1 MKKLLLFLVIILL
14 NSCAVFKKTD
24 RVSKKEETV
33 SLPTETVIEISD
45 EVIKVADKI
54 GLSKSALE
62 NLIEKPLYA
71 FEPAEVDEYLKLLQ
85 TIEPDI
91 RKRIDHLAKKMIG
104 QKYEIYLLGEYPF
117 EIYDPQP
124 LYCIDRSDCVVFSE
138 HIYAMA
144 LSDSWKKFFSMLQR
158 IRYKD
163 GVIGLLTR
171 NHYTEADWT
180 VNNPWLIKNITDSL
194 QDVKSIQVTS
204 KIDRAKFFSKWN
216 IGQDIPVEEL
226 KWSYIPASEVP
237 KALKYLKTGDF
248 VNVVRGFSPQDV
260 YVGHVGLISIG
271 KDSVVYLIHSAEPV
285 VRMEPLINYMNRSLK
300 LNERRKKENEEIV
313 KKNLELQKFN
323 DSLRV
328 INNGLPHPDEK
339 KLQSLKPYF
348 YGFRFF
354 ELQENAFENLKKIDG
369 QKAPK
374 LTIYG
379 ED

>member
-1 MKKLLLFLVIILL
+1 MKQLLLILVILFL
-14 NSCAVFKKTD
+14 NSCAV
-24 RVSKKEETV
+24 SKKSDKVSETEEAYTQP
-33 SLPTETVIEISD
+33 SEAEIEITYEVIE
-45 EVIKVADKI
+45 VANRI
-54 GLSKSALE
+54 GLSKSELE
-62 NLIEKPLYA
+62 NLIEKPLYV
-71 FEPAEVDEYLKLLQ
+71 FKPVEVDEYLKFLQ
-85 TIEPDI
+85 TIEPDL

-144 LSDSWKKFFSMLQR
+144 LSDSWKKFFTMLQR

-180 VNNPWLIKNITDSL
+180 VNNSWLIKNITDSL
-194 QDVKSIQVTS
+194 LDVKPVQVTS

-271 KDSVVYLIHSAEPV
+271 EDSVVYLIHSAEPE
-285 VRMEPLINYMNRSLK
+285 VRMEPLIDYMNRSLE
-300 LNERRKKENEEIV
+300 LNERRKKENAEIV
-313 KKNLELQKFN
+313 KKNLEFQKIN
-323 DSLRV
+323 DSLRLT
-328 INNGLPHPDEK
+328 NHGSPHPDEK

-354 ELQENAFENLKKIDG
+354 ELQENALENLKKIDG
-369 QKAPK
+369 PKAPK

-379 ED
+379 EN

>member
-33 SLPTETVIEISD
+33 SLPTETVIEITD

-180 VNNPWLIKNITDSL
+180 VNNSWLIKNITDSL
-194 QDVKSIQVTS
+194 PDVKSIQVTS

-271 KDSVVYLIHSAEPV
+271 KDSVVYLIHSAEPE